1 MSPTQSSD
9 HLESYIGMK
18 RFPKFPPKIKKM
30 SKNVFSGGKWRIS
43 VTFLLE
49 IFSFN
54 SVTSQKFDVL
64 VRNHTIYNLNYDV
77 MEKHIS
83 INHQSELSKRYFDF
97 KMSEK

>member
-1 MSPTQSSD
+1 
-9 HLESYIGMK
+9 
-18 RFPKFPPKIKKM
+18 M
-30 SKNVFSGGKWRIS
+30 SKNVFLFGGKWRIS

>member
-1 MSPTQSSD
+1 MSPTQSSG
-9 HLESYIGMK
+9 HLESYIGK
-18 RFPKFPPKIKKM
+18 KKFPKFPPKIKIVK
-30 SKNVFSGGKWRIS
+30 KIFFVGKWRIS

-49 IFSFN
+49 IFSLN
-54 SVTSQKFDVL
+54 SVISQKFDII

>member
-9 HLESYIGMK
+9 HLESYIGK
-18 RFPKFPPKIKKM
+18 KKFPKFPPKIKIVK
-30 SKNVFSGGKWRIS
+30 KIFFVGKWRIS

-49 IFSFN
+49 IFSLN
-54 SVTSQKFDVL
+54 SVISQKFDII